1 MKKSNIR
8 IKEAY
13 KKGYRAKEDG
23 TIYNP
28 KGKKVGFKLSG
39 RNAFSYCLEDVVS
52 PIRCNRF
59 IAYQLW
65 GDEIF
70 KEGIVVRHLNDIKD
84 DDRFENLALGTQAD
98 NIADKKRNRSVRRK
112 YTNKERKTIHLYYLK
127 YGFANTLR
135 KFNFSGDN
143 MLTLNIRR
151 YKDYNLSL
159 SDKVR
164 MAFIRK

>member
-1 MKKSNIR
+1 MNKSNIA
-8 IKEAY
+8 IKQAY
-13 KKGYRAKEDG
+13 EKGYRAKEDG

-28 KGKKVGFKLSG
+28 KGERVGYKKDG
-39 RNAFSYCLEDVVS
+39 RNVFGHTSKGLFSA
-52 PIRCNRF
+52 IRFNRF

-65 GDEIF
+65 GDEVF

-84 DDRFENLALGTQAD
+84 DDRFENLSLGTQAD
-98 NIADKKRNRSVRRK
+98 NIADKKRNRSVIRK

-135 KFNFSGDN
+135 KFNFSGDVL
-143 MLTLNIRR
+143 LTMNIRR
-151 YKDYNLSL
+151 FKDYNLSL

>member
-1 MKKSNIR
+1 MNKSNIA
-8 IKEAY
+8 IKQAY
-13 KKGYRAKEDG
+13 EKGYRAKEDG

-28 KGKKVGFKLSG
+28 KGKRVGCKLDG
-39 RNAFSYCLEDVVS
+39 RNVFSCHSEAWVS

-65 GDEIF
+65 GDEVF

-98 NIADKKRNRSVRRK
+98 NAADKKRNGRVIRR

-135 KFNFSGDN
+135 KFNFSGDVI
-143 MLTLNIRR
+143 LTRNIRR
-151 YKDYNLSL
+151 FKDYNLSL